1 MSYEASPM
9 NNVRLTY
16 DADGTPSYTHM
27 VPPTSSTLPS
37 PMPANYSNPNG
48 TNGGGGG
55 GESEENNYALALTT
69 EINVNG
75 SDAVKRKRG
84 RPRKY
89 VLDGSSPPAVAMTS
103 AAVHGPAAGQSGDI
117 SSPAPSSGKRP
128 RGRPPGSGN
137 KQQPAASGLPGAGFM
152 PHILDVKSGED
163 VLAKLVWFS
172 QNSTRALCVLSASG
186 SISNITLQQTATS
199 GGTVTY
205 EGRFEILSLSGS
217 FMVSESDGQRSRTGG
232 LSVAL
237 SGTDGRVLGG
247 NVAGLLT
254 AATPVKVII
263 GSFIP
268 ASQRQVKGKGNNEA
282 EVVNAPANPVSGG
295 SLSVSE
301 SSGGGLGSPVD
312 QSNNSHPQGMG
323 NMGWR

>member
-1 MSYEASPM
+1 MSYEASTM
-9 NNVRLTY
+9 NNIRLTY
-16 DADGTPSYTHM
+16 NADGTPSYTHM
-27 VPPTSSTLPS
+27 VQPTSSS
-37 PMPANYSNPNG
+37 PTPDYNNPNG
-48 TNGGGGG
+48 INDGGGDSG
-55 GESEENNYALALTT
+55 ENNHALAVTT
-69 EINVNG
+69 GINVNG
-75 SDAVKRKRG
+75 NDVVKRKRG

-89 VLDGSSPPAVAMTS
+89 APDGSTPPA
-103 AAVHGPAAGQSGDI
+103 AALHGPAAGQSGDF

-172 QNSTRALCVLSASG
+172 QNSTRALCILSASG

-217 FMVSESDGQRSRTGG
+217 FMASESEDGQRSRTGG

-237 SGTDGRVLGG
+237 SGPDGRVLGG

-254 AATPVKVII
+254 AATPVQVIV

-268 ASQRQVKGKGNNEA
+268 ASQRQVKGGKGNTNNNNEA
-282 EVVNAPANPVSGG
+282 EVVNAPANHPVSGG
-295 SLSVSE
+295 SLSLSE
-301 SSGGGLGSPVD
+301 SSGGGLGSPVGVG
-312 QSNNSHPQGMG
+312 QSNNSNPQGMG
-323 NMGWR
+323 NNMGWR